1 MKTLGSVAAVVAAIR
16 EEANAEVD
24 RMEREAAVEM
34 AALGRTRP
42 TAGPDPESDPR
53 VVAARARARDEDS
66 REEWNTG
73 LQDLEDRERW
83 MNKVVAVGRQ
93 VFADLSDPAAVK
105 RLTAAL
111 VDEAAARLPSG
122 ACVLVV
128 PEGAARH
135 LDEPWCVQMSTRIGR
150 QLSLEAGPLT
160 AGCVVRLADRPMAYD
175 NTLEARERRTEVEW
189 RAALARRYAGAIA
202 HIDERTPTACAA
214 DSAEARA

>member
-73 LQDLEDRERW
+73 LQDLEDRD
-83 MNKVVAVGRQ
+83 G
-93 VFADLSDPAAVK
+93 
-105 RLTAAL
+105 
-111 VDEAAARLPSG
+111 
-122 ACVLVV
+122 
-128 PEGAARH
+128 
-135 LDEPWCVQMSTRIGR
+135 
-150 QLSLEAGPLT
+150 
-160 AGCVVRLADRPMAYD
+160 
-175 NTLEARERRTEVEW
+175 
-189 RAALARRYAGAIA
+189 
-202 HIDERTPTACAA
+202 
-214 DSAEARA
+214 